1 MDLDDSEIPDRE
13 ESVRNFWL
21 FNDEY
26 EKTDKK
32 TDVKS
37 IFDLL
42 EKFRCLYFVKYRM
55 KKI

>member
-42 EKFRCLYFVKYRM
+42 EKFRCLYFVKYHM